1 MITFKQLE
9 AFFWVA
15 ELGGVNEAADRLGA
29 TQSAVSKRVQ
39 DLEYALQLELFDRTK
54 RRVQLTH
61 DGRRMLKHTAE
72 ILHHR
77 TRLLDDAKAAPT
89 VRSLRLGVT
98 ELTATTWLPALVS
111 RIRNS
116 HPSVTVEPVVEA
128 SAALVEKLRVADLDM
143 AVVPDAF
150 RTPEFEIITLA
161 AVEFSWLCSPIYAPH
176 LSRIP
181 LSALKDYT
189 IIAQRHGS
197 GLGDLIVRWLD
208 SNHVS
213 LGSAIS
219 TSSLAAQTSLTLS
232 GLGISYLPR
241 KASEGLIANG
251 ALKPIETS
259 PPLPK
264 IPYCVMYP
272 KGKADDFL
280 RFVMAI
286 ASEICDFGRLAT
298 ATQGV
303 D

>member
-15 ELGGVNEAADRLGA
+15 ELGGVTEAADRLSA
-29 TQSAVSKRVQ
+29 TQSAISKRVQ
-39 DLEYALQLELFDRTK
+39 ELEYVLQLDLFDRSK

-77 TRLLDDAKAAPT
+77 TRLLDSARAAPM

-128 SAALVEKLRVADLDM
+128 SGALVEKLRRADLDM
-143 AVVPDAF
+143 VVVPDAF
-150 RTPEFEIITLA
+150 RAAEFETTTLA
-161 AVEFSWLCSPIYAPH
+161 TVEFSWLCSPSYASH
-176 LSRIP
+176 LTRIP

-197 GLGDLIVRWLD
+197 GLGDLIVRWLE

-213 LGSAIS
+213 LGNAIS

-241 KASEGLIANG
+241 KASDVLIANG
-251 ALKPIETS
+251 TLKQIETS

-286 ASEICDFGRLAT
+286 ASETCDFGRLAT
-298 ATQGV
+298 AAQSA